1 MYFDQLDHATRT
13 DVGVRRSH
21 NQDSHTVLLATDEDS
36 WLDKGHVFV
45 VADGMGAHAVGEMA
59 SAMACNIIPHTF
71 HKYAAEGVV
80 PALRKAFQE
89 ANSSIHERG
98 QQNREFQGMGT
109 TSTALVLRP
118 EGAWIGHV
126 GDSRAYRIRNGKVEQ
141 LSFDHSLLWEKARR
155 QNVRPED
162 LKDVPHNII
171 VRSMGPDANVEPD
184 VQGPHPVEEGDTFL
198 LCSDGLCG
206 QVPEDEMGAVV
217 SVLPPADAC
226 HLLVDLAN
234 LKGGPDNITVIIAR
248 IATPKGKRRRYE
260 PAPMAVPRNRKPLYQ
275 YIPWPFYFLLA
286 GMALAGGAAALIYYK
301 LPGGEMSFILAAL
314 AIIAGCVSLWVYN
327 KQEKE
332 RREQE
337 PEEEEE
343 YQPQI
348 DVFREV
354 AFAIDDARL
363 TKLQKTAAALVRE
376 SKERQWELDWNAH
389 QRFQQRMEQA
399 VAKQDLT
406 TAFRECCRSLRPLL
420 DAVERYRHKE
430 EAFQPNWDKKARGS
444 NSK

>member
-1 MYFDQLDHATRT
+1 MNFDQLEHATRT

-21 NQDSHTVLLATDEDS
+21 NQDAHTVLLATDEEN

-71 HKYAAEGVV
+71 HKYAPEGIV
-80 PALRKAFQE
+80 PALRKAFAE
-89 ANSSIHERG
+89 ANASIHERG

-126 GDSRAYRIRNGKVEQ
+126 GDSRAYRVRKGRIEQ

-171 VRSMGPDANVEPD
+171 VRSMGPDSHVEAD
-184 VQGPHPVEEGDTFL
+184 IQGPHPVEEGDTFL

-206 QVPEDEMGAVV
+206 QLADEDMGAVV
-217 SVLPPADAC
+217 SVLSPAEAC
-226 HLLVDLAN
+226 HFLVDLAN
-234 LKGGPDNITVIIAR
+234 LKGGPDNITVVIAR
-248 IATPKGKRRRYE
+248 IGEPKRKRKRASAPALAVRKRRSLLQL
-260 PAPMAVPRNRKPLYQ
+260 V
-275 YIPWPFYFLLA
+275 PWPFYFLLT
-286 GMALAGGAAALIYYK
+286 GILLAAGAAALVYYK
-301 LPGGEMSFILAAL
+301 LPGYEMTFILAAL
-314 AIIAGCVSLWVYN
+314 AIVAGGVALGVYY
-327 KQEKE
+327 KQEQR

-337 PEEEEE
+337 PEEEE

-348 DVFREV
+348 DVYRQVECSLDQTHL
-354 AFAIDDARL
+354 A
-363 TKLQKTAAALVRE
+363 KLQKTAAALARE
-376 SKERQWELDWNAH
+376 AKERQWELDWNVH
-389 QRFQQRMEQA
+389 QRHQQLMEEA
-399 VAKQDLT
+399 RTKEDFSSAY
-406 TAFRECCRSLRPLL
+406 RECCQSMRPLL

-430 EAFQPNWDKKARGS
+430 EMFQPNWDKKRR
-444 NSK
+444 